1 MRPIKE
7 IIIHAADT
15 PPSWG
20 SNMTPEQQRDEI
32 RRWHVEERGWSDIGY
47 HYVITRNGVV
57 VQGRSLDKIGAH
69 VKGHNKGTIGICLV
83 GGKGGTAHDK
93 FRENFTKEQDFALR
107 KLIDELKDRFV
118 SVNKVSGH
126 NEYAAKACPCFDVQ
140 EWITGGMSSQKSI
153 TQSTTMKASAAQVV
167 AGVGTAGTAIGALD
181 GDAQKIV
188 LVFAGIVIIG
198 ALWIMR
204 ERIKKWANGVR

>member
-1 MRPIKE
+1 MRPINE
-7 IIIHAADT
+7 IIVHCADT

-20 SNMTPEQQRDEI
+20 GNMTPEQQRDEI

-57 VQGRSLDKIGAH
+57 VQGRPLDKIGAH

-118 SVNKVSGH
+118 SINKVSGH
-126 NEYAAKACPCFDVQ
+126 NKYAAKACPCFNVQ
-140 EWITGGMSSQKSI
+140 EWLTGGMSSQKSI

-188 LVFAGIVIIG
+188 LVFAGIIIIG

>member
-1 MRPIKE
+1 MRPINE
-7 IIIHAADT
+7 IIIHCADT

-126 NEYAAKACPCFDVQ
+126 NEYAAKACPCFNVP
-140 EWITGGMSSQKSI
+140 EWLTGGMSSQKSI

-188 LVFAGIVIIG
+188 LVFAGIIIIG

>member
-1 MRPIKE
+1 MRPINE
-7 IIIHAADT
+7 IIIHCADT
-15 PPSWG
+15 PASWG
-20 SNMTPEQQRDEI
+20 GNMTPEQQRDEI

-57 VQGRSLDKIGAH
+57 VQGRNLDKIGAH

-118 SVNKVSGH
+118 SINKVSGH
-126 NEYAAKACPCFDVQ
+126 NEYAAKACPCFNVS
-140 EWITGGMSSQKSI
+140 EWLTGGMSSQKSI

-188 LVFAGIVIIG
+188 LMFAGIVIIG

>member
-1 MRPIKE
+1 MRPINE
-7 IIIHAADT
+7 IIVHCADT

-20 SNMTPEQQRDEI
+20 GNMTPEQQRDEI

-57 VQGRSLDKIGAH
+57 VQGRPLDKIGAH
-69 VKGHNKGTIGICLV
+69 VKGHNKDTIGICLV

-118 SVNKVSGH
+118 SINKVSGH
-126 NEYAAKACPCFDVQ
+126 NEYAAKACPCFNVQ
-140 EWITGGMSSQKSI
+140 EWLTGGMSSQKSI

-188 LVFAGIVIIG
+188 LVFAGIIIIG

>member
-1 MRPIKE
+1 MRPINE
-7 IIIHAADT
+7 IIIHCADT

-118 SVNKVSGH
+118 SINKVSGH
-126 NEYAAKACPCFDVQ
+126 NEYAAKACPCFNVQ
-140 EWITGGMSSQKSI
+140 EWITGGISSQKSI

>member
-1 MRPIKE
+1 MRPINE
-7 IIIHAADT
+7 IIVHCADT
-15 PPSWG
+15 PASWG
-20 SNMTPEQQRDEI
+20 GNMTPEQQRDEI

-126 NEYAAKACPCFDVQ
+126 NEYAAKACPCFNVQ

>member
-1 MRPIKE
+1 MRPINE
-7 IIIHAADT
+7 IIVHCAVT

-20 SNMTPEQQRDEI
+20 GNMTPEQQRDEI

-57 VQGRSLDKIGAH
+57 VQGRPLDKIGAH
-69 VKGHNKGTIGICLV
+69 VKGHNKGTIGVCLV

-118 SVNKVSGH
+118 SLNKVSGH
-126 NEYAAKACPCFDVQ
+126 NEYAAKACPCFNVQ

-188 LVFAGIVIIG
+188 LVFAGVVILG

>member
-1 MRPIKE
+1 MRPINE
-7 IIIHAADT
+7 IIIHCADT

-20 SNMTPEQQRDEI
+20 GGMTPERQRDEI

-57 VQGRSLDKIGAH
+57 VPGRPLDKIGAH
-69 VKGHNKGTIGICLV
+69 VKGHNKDTIGICLV

-107 KLIDELKDRFV
+107 KLIDELKDRFA
-118 SVNKVSGH
+118 SINKVSGH
-126 NEYAAKACPCFDVQ
+126 NEYAAKACPCFNVP
-140 EWITGGMSSQKSI
+140 EWLTGGMSAQKSI

-188 LVFAGIVIIG
+188 LVFAGVVILG

>member
-1 MRPIKE
+1 MRPVNE
-7 IIIHAADT
+7 IIIHCADT

-20 SNMTPEQQRDEI
+20 GTMTPEQQRDEI

-57 VQGRSLDKIGAH
+57 VQGRSLDRIGAH

-118 SVNKVSGH
+118 SINKVSGH
-126 NEYAAKACPCFDVQ
+126 NEYAAKACPCFNVP

-153 TQSTTMKASAAQVV
+153 TQSTTMKASAAQVA

-188 LVFAGIVIIG
+188 LIFAGIIIIG

>member
-1 MRPIKE
+1 
-7 IIIHAADT
+7 
-15 PPSWG
+15 
-20 SNMTPEQQRDEI
+20 MTPEQQRDEI

-118 SVNKVSGH
+118 SINKVSGH
-126 NEYAAKACPCFDVQ
+126 NEYAAKACPCFNVQ
-140 EWITGGMSSQKSI
+140 EWITGGISSQKSI